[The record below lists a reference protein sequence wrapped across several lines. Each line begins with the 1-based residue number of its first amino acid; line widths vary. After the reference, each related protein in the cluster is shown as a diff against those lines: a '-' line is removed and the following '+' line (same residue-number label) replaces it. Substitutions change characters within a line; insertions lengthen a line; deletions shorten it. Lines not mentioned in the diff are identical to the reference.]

1 MLKPIGAASAPKG
14 FEKEA
19 GFPREEG
26 AAQVENEG
34 GIGRPI
40 HRWCGDLTL
49 EKHSPVK
56 KDVSPQGFVAATAG
70 LPARQGSGH
79 NFISRWSSKL
89 EMRPPMLGNAFGGRP
104 GKRKC

>member
-40 HRWCGDLTL
+40 HRLCGDLTL
-49 EKHSPVK
+49 EKHSPVNK
-56 KDVSPQGFVAATAG
+56 NVSVHRVVAATAG
-70 LPARQGSGH
+70 PPARKGSGF
-79 NFISRWSSKL
+79 NFIEGS
-89 EMRPPMLGNAFGGRP
+89 E
-104 GKRKC
+104 